1 MAKIQR
7 KIKKRKIVE
16 NNSSRFFGFKENLFA
31 E

>member
-7 KIKKRKIVE
+7 KITKRKIVE
-16 NNSSRFFGFKENLFA
+16 NISSRFWFKENLFA